1 MKTWNTFRKW
11 AWALLISAAAVLP
24 LQALDFGT
32 SPLSGISS
40 SESTIQMMEE
50 SLAQSNALLHLSE
63 TLLTRSENID
73 PNNANSEYVQ
83 AMLRLSLDIG
93 TMANRIGE
101 MANRIVY
108 TEELIGVMADRIVT
122 VSNALLSNNQATHTN
137 VLAAQKNFNALLLGM
152 RTQ

>member
-1 MKTWNTFRKW
+1 MKTWSTFRKW
-11 AWALLISAAAVLP
+11 AWALLISIAAVLP

-32 SPLSGISS
+32 SPFSGISS
-40 SESTIQMMEE
+40 SESTIQMMED
-50 SLAQSNALLHLSE
+50 SFAQSNALLHLSE
-63 TLLTRSENID
+63 TLLARSENID
-73 PNNANSEYVQ
+73 PNKANSEYVQ

-137 VLAAQKNFNALLLGM
+137 VLAAQKNLNALLLGM